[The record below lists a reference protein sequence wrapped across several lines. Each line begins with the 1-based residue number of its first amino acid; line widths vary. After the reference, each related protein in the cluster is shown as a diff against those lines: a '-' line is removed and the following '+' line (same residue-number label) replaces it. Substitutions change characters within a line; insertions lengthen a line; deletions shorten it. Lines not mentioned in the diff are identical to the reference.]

1 MTDNVRRR
9 PGQTK
14 QLLERLKELLLA
26 LPSESEKREA
36 EAQFTSLIQFLK
48 DLQDNL
54 RELPDRESTGE
65 IREGVQRLEDFFSR
79 AEADPN
85 LAAVLGLRRATKKK
99 QGPLPATPQE
109 LTVARGA
116 IDRLQALPLD
126 ESRSKLQNES
136 LYPLTVLRAIAASL
150 RIRSGPKL
158 SRESLV
164 HQIAM
169 KLANLRGYEHLR
181 NRGEESLGRGGTE
194 ESTEAPES
202 QSDLP
207 PTNSPS

>member
-1 MTDNVRRR
+1 MTDNARRR

-36 EAQFTSLIQFLK
+36 EAQFSSLIQFLK

-54 RELPDRESTGE
+54 RELPDRESTGD
-65 IREGVQRLEDFFSR
+65 IREGVQRLEDLFSR

-116 IDRLQALPLD
+116 IDHLQALPLD
-126 ESRSKLQNES
+126 ESRTKLQNEN
-136 LYPLTVLRAIAASL
+136 LYPLTVLRAIASSL
-150 RIRSGPKL
+150 RIRSGSKL

-181 NRGEESLGRGGTE
+181 NRGEESVGRGDGDA
-194 ESTEAPES
+194 SEAS
-202 QSDLP
+202 QSEPHLP
-207 PTNSPS
+207 PSNPAS